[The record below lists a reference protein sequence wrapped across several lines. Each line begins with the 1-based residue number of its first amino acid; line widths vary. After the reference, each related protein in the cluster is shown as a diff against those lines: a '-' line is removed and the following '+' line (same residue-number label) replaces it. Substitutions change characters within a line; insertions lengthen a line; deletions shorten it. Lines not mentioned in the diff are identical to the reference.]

1 MQSLRVF
8 ILLNTFLEYVEQN
21 DSRRL
26 YPAKAQGRKVKKLF
40 RILRTWRLG
49 VFAGDMLFPIF
60 SSFTNFKYVWLVF
73 VALIPRTVFAQPQ
86 PAQPLQQIDIIRLD
100 SRFDKL
106 VPINVKVERVVSG
119 RKWVEGPVWNRKEGF
134 LLFSDIPTNSVI
146 KWQEGKGTSVFL
158 NPSGYTGKTPFDG
171 TEPGSNGL
179 TFDPEGRLVLAEHGD
194 RRIGR
199 LEKNGRK
206 TTLVDHYEGKR
217 INSPNDVV
225 FNSNGDLY
233 FTDPPFGLPKSFDDP
248 RKETPFQGVY
258 KYSREGKLTLL
269 TKDIKAPNGIAF
281 SPNEKKL
288 YVSNADT
295 SNAVWLVFDVK
306 ADGTID
312 NGKVLF
318 NATAWTKSKAGVPD
332 GMKVDREGNIFGAGP
347 GGILV
352 ISPDGKHLGSIE
364 TGVPTGNVAW
374 GEDGSS
380 LFITSNTNVF
390 RLKLTTKGAG
400 F

>member
-1 MQSLRVF
+1 MKN
-8 ILLNTFLEYVEQN
+8 I
-21 DSRRL
+21 RL
-26 YPAKAQGRKVKKLF
+26 AM
-40 RILRTWRLG
+40 T
-49 VFAGDMLFPIF
+49 
-60 SSFTNFKYVWLVF
+60 F
-73 VALIPRTVFAQPQ
+73 VAALISAITASEFALAQPR
-86 PAQPLQQIDIIRLD
+86 PAQPVQQIDIVRLD
-100 SRFDKL
+100 PRFDKL
-106 VPINVKVERVVSG
+106 VPLNVKVERVVSG
-119 RKWVEGPVWNRKEGF
+119 RKWVEGPVWNRKEGY
-134 LLFSDIPTNSVI
+134 LLFSDIPTNAVI
-146 KWQEGKGTSVFL
+146 KWQEGNGTSVFL
-158 NPSGYTGKTPFDG
+158 KPSGYTGKSPFDG
-171 TEPGSNGL
+171 PEPGSNGL

-206 TTLVDHYEGKR
+206 TTLVDRYEGKR

-225 FNSNGDLY
+225 FKSNGDLY

-248 RKETPFQGVY
+248 RRETSFQGVY
-258 KYSREGKLTLL
+258 KYSKDGKVTLL

-281 SPNEKKL
+281 SPDEKKL
-288 YVSNADT
+288 YVSNADPT
-295 SNAVWLVFDVK
+295 NAVWMVFDVK
-306 ADGTID
+306 ADGTIE
-312 NGKVLF
+312 NGRVLF
-318 NATAWTKSKAGVPD
+318 NATAWTKNKPGVPD
-332 GMKVDREGNIFGAGP
+332 GMKIDREGNIFGAGP
-347 GGILV
+347 GGIHV

>member
-1 MQSLRVF
+1 MRTFRKLVD
-8 ILLNTFLEYVEQN
+8 LL
-21 DSRRL
+21 
-26 YPAKAQGRKVKKLF
+26 
-40 RILRTWRLG
+40 
-49 VFAGDMLFPIF
+49 AGIA
-60 SSFTNFKYVWLVF
+60 
-73 VALIPRTVFAQPQ
+73 ALTGLAETLFAQPQ
-86 PAQPLQQIDIIRLD
+86 PAEPLQKIDIVRLD

-106 VPINVKVERVVSG
+106 VPLNVKVERIVSG
-119 RKWVEGPVWNRKEGF
+119 RKWVEGPVWNRKEGY

-158 NPSGYTGKTPFDG
+158 KPSGYTGKAAFEG
-171 TEPGSNGL
+171 AEPGSNGL
-179 TFDPEGRLVLAEHGD
+179 TFDLEGRLILAQHGD

-199 LEKNGRK
+199 LERNGK
-206 TTLVDHYEGKR
+206 QTTLVDRFEGKR

-225 FNSNGDLY
+225 LRSNGDLY

-248 RKETPFQGVY
+248 RKEIPFQGVY
-258 KYSREGKLTLL
+258 KYSKNGTLALL

-281 SPNEKKL
+281 SPDEKKL
-288 YVSNADT
+288 YISNAEKA
-295 SNAVWLVFDVK
+295 NAVWMVFDVT
-306 ADGTID
+306 ADGSIE

-318 NATAWTKSKAGVPD
+318 NATGWTKNKPGVPD
-332 GMKVDREGNIFGAGP
+332 GMKVDKEGNIFGAGP
-347 GGILV
+347 GGIHV
-352 ISPDGKHLGSIE
+352 ISPNGKHLGSIE
-364 TGVPTGNVAW
+364 TGVPTGNLGW